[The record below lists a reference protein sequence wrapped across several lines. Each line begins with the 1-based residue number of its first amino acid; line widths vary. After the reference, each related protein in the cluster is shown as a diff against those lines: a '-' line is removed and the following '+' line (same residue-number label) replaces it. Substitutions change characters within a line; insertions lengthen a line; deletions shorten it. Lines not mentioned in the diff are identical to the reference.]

1 MDRERNVINSH
12 FPGHVQMQQRL
23 EARHVRRTIWHAGL
37 HAYEAVYAS
46 GSRLPEHEHTSPFF
60 TYVLRGNYVEQEGRL
75 PRECGRGAVIF
86 HRPNETHANLVGPQG
101 TASFNV
107 EIGAEAWRELTA
119 DMVPARDIVG
129 RALPGHAEWL
139 ALAVWREFH
148 NDDSASALGLDESVA
163 KLCGAVR
170 TSIARGVF
178 EPHTRLDRCTEYLR
192 ARPTITPRLAEVAH
206 VAGVHPMHLS
216 KLFRKRFGYSMGEFL
231 RRQRIAWA
239 CEQLARDAGTISS
252 IAARAGFSDHAH
264 FTRTFRRIAG
274 CSPSWYRLRLRA
286 TLVQGF

>member
-1 MDRERNVINSH
+1 MDRERNVFQLA
-12 FPGHVQMQQRL
+12 FPGRVQMQQRL
-23 EARHVRRTIWHAGL
+23 EARHVRRTICRAGL
-37 HAYEAVYAS
+37 HAYEAAYAS
-46 GSRLPEHEHTSPFF
+46 GSQLPEHEHTSPFF
-60 TYVLRGNYVEQEGRL
+60 TYVLRGNYVEQEGGVS
-75 PRECGRGAVIF
+75 RECGRGAVIF
-86 HRPNETHANLVGPQG
+86 HRPNETHANVVGPQG
-101 TASFNV
+101 TASLNV
-107 EIGAEAWRELTA
+107 EIGAEAWREITA

-129 RALPGHAEWL
+129 RALFGNVEWL

-148 NDDSASALGLDESVA
+148 KDDSASRLGLDESVA
-163 KLCGAVR
+163 MLCGAVR

-192 ARPTITPRLAEVAH
+192 ARPTVTPRLAEVAD

-274 CSPSWYRLRLRA
+274 CSPSWYRHRLRA
-286 TLVQGF
+286 TLGQGF